1 MSKSFFEYPVSNN
14 GESLILSAIVGNTST
29 IELLLKMAQRIPER
43 ECSTA
48 LVCAISNRRAD
59 ACDLLAPRA
68 HPFWVVEELLNLQ
81 ADLFDVIECQS
92 TPLTHWLSIMLARMK
107 EGSDPLSLLGQA
119 LLNGDDSKAL
129 LANCTEEER
138 TAALRLAVGAG
149 VGTQAFRPQKMW
161 VEERSV
167 RILAIRAPNLLEQ
180 MREFL
185 TPEMLG
191 RACAKCLQRGSFSGA
206 EALIALGASEHE
218 TKKLFSSQWDLSWDT
233 ELQEQYAQCAARV
246 QHQRLTEQV
255 AGSFSAR
262 LVKKM

>member
-1 MSKSFFEYPVSNN
+1 VNGFFDYSVSDN
-14 GESLILSAIVGNTST
+14 GESLIISAVMGYTST
-29 IELLLKMAQRIPER
+29 IELLLKISKRIPQR

-48 LVCAISNRRAD
+48 LALAISNSRAE

-81 ADLFDVIECQS
+81 ADLFDVMECQS
-92 TPLTHWLSIMLARMK
+92 TPLTYWLSVMLTRMK

-119 LLNGDDSKAL
+119 LLNGEDATAL
-129 LANCTEEER
+129 LAECTEDER
-138 TAALRLAVGAG
+138 NGALRLAVGAG

-218 TKKLFSSQWDLSWDT
+218 TKKFFASQWDLSWDT
-233 ELQEQYAQCAARV
+233 KLQHHFDQCVARV
-246 QHQRLTEQV
+246 QHKHLTEQV
-255 AGSFSAR
+255 GGRSSTR
-262 LVKKM
+262 SVKKM